1 MEWEVI
7 GEGVCGSGGVRP
19 REPAPTPDSRLIG
32 VSVPSRDTEWSEED
46 RSAATGLFE
55 NNRRNAEP
63 TLEERF
69 LPLWISPVS
78 TSPLIGRAEMANHF
92 EASPLQL
99 ITCRYLARAWK
110 GFLSPRGLV
119 HGLWL
124 PDRGSDQ

>member
-1 MEWEVI
+1 MLLGGEDSPGFI
-7 GEGVCGSGGVRP
+7 GEGSCEFALALGGVRP
-19 REPAPTPDSRLIG
+19 RDPAQVPDSRVIG

-78 TSPLIGRAEMANHF
+78 TSPCRGRAVNDEVIA
-92 EASPLQL
+92 
-99 ITCRYLARAWK
+99 ITADNLSLA
-110 GFLSPRGLV
+110 G
-119 HGLWL
+119 
-124 PDRGSDQ
+124 